1 MKTNILKYTL
11 AIAGILSFSSCAK
24 DFLEQKNTYQI
35 SQDNFF
41 DNDEAV
47 SQAVMPLY
55 SYVWYD
61 FNDKFYY
68 GMGDGR
74 ANNITAQYSDYL
86 YPYTNFTETG
96 LSIGLTEAWGS
107 LYSVV
112 AQANNTIINIANH
125 SSANVSETA
134 KLQGI
139 AEARF
144 MRGLAY
150 WYISSLW
157 GCAVI
162 YNDTQS
168 LVNNYVVSPNPGID
182 GIEYAIRD
190 MEYAAVHLPAASPA
204 TGRINKY
211 AAYAMLSRFYLSM
224 AGLTTSGRYDG
235 TNVATDKNRGT
246 RNEYYLDAAKK
257 AAALVIEQGPYQLA
271 DTYAE
276 LFAAFTFNNNS
287 ESIFQLQFQA
297 GAEGGLAQSMTRFL
311 AWSTQVNQGNSWGGS
326 TFCSYDLW
334 EEFKEYEDPTLGTK
348 IDDAIRRHNC
358 VASYGETYPE
368 LSANPEKPYIYG
380 ETESPG
386 DQGANI
392 KKYVIGTNAVNGF
405 AMNNNSGINTY
416 MMRLAEVYL
425 NYAEA
430 VLGNN
435 ATTTDATALKYI
447 NELRTRAG
455 VPTKNSLTF
464 EDIRHEF
471 RLETAFEGLYWY
483 FLVRRGYYQQQEMV
497 NYVNN
502 QYRNASYFNLKK
514 VGDTFINMEAFGKGQ
529 VYVNGHALGRFWQI
543 GPQQTLYLPGC
554 WLKKGKNEVIVL
566 DVVGPK
572 GEAGKPG
579 STVAPTAFCQDHPEL
594 DKLNLEKS
602 NKHNEPGHR
611 MDLNSETPV
620 LKGEFKAGNGWQTIK
635 LDKPVTGRYFAIQ
648 AESSQ
653 SGDSQIAI
661 AEVYLQDAQG
671 NRIDR
676 NNWVAYYADSEK
688 GNSTLDK
695 MFDLQE
701 STYWQTEK
709 GANFPHLG
717 IVDMGKEVTIS
728 AFEYLPRAE
737 QGAPGSVKG
746 FKLYVRK

>member
-74 ANNITAQYSDYL
+74 ANNITAQYSDYV

-96 LSIGLTEAWGS
+96 LSTGLTEAWGA

-112 AQANNTIINIANH
+112 AQANNTINNIANN
-125 SSANVSETA
+125 STANVSETA
-134 KLQGI
+134 KIQGI

-162 YNDTQS
+162 YNNTQD
-168 LVNNYVVSPNPGID
+168 LVNNYVVSPNPVAD
-182 GIEYAIRD
+182 GIEFAIRD
-190 MEYAAVHLPAASPA
+190 MEYAAVHLPSASPA
-204 TGRINKY
+204 TGRVNKY

-235 TNVATDKNRGT
+235 SNVATDANRGT

-257 AAALVIEQGPYQLA
+257 AAAVVIEEGPYKLA

-276 LFAAFTFNNNS
+276 LFAASTFNNNS
-287 ESIFQLQFQA
+287 ESVFQLQFQA

-326 TFCSYDLW
+326 TYCSYDLW
-334 EEFKEYEDPTLGTK
+334 EEFKEYEDQTLGTK
-348 IDDAIRRHNC
+348 VDDVIRRHNC
-358 VASYGETYPE
+358 IASYGESYPE
-368 LSANPEKPYIYG
+368 LSANPEKPYVYG
-380 ETESPG
+380 ETENAGS
-386 DQGANI
+386 QGANI

-405 AMNNNSGINTY
+405 AVNNNSGINTY

-430 VLGNN
+430 TLGNN
-435 ATTTDATALKYI
+435 GKTTDATALKYF
-447 NELRTRAG
+447 NALRTRAG
-455 VPTKNSLTF
+455 VATKNSLTF

-471 RLETAFEGLYWY
+471 RVETAFEGLYWY
-483 FLVRRGYYQQQEMV
+483 FIVRRGYYQQQEMV
-497 NYVNN
+497 NYVNH
-502 QYRNASYFNLKK
+502 QHRNASYYKSATHEYVLSEDYAEPGPSVATATAKNLTLPIA
-514 VGDTFINMEAFGKGQ
+514 DTD
-529 VYVNGHALGRFWQI
+529 
-543 GPQQTLYLPGC
+543 QTKNPL
-554 WLKKGKNEVIVL
+554 LKPDASGNI
-566 DVVGPK
+566 
-572 GEAGKPG
+572 A
-579 STVAPTAFCQDHPEL
+579 TVAYQFGDREVQDT
-594 DKLNLEKS
+594 
-602 NKHNEPGHR
+602 
-611 MDLNSETPV
+611 DL
-620 LKGEFKAGNGWQTIK
+620 FK
-635 LDKPVTGRYFAIQ
+635 
-648 AESSQ
+648 
-653 SGDSQIAI
+653 
-661 AEVYLQDAQG
+661 
-671 NRIDR
+671 
-676 NNWVAYYADSEK
+676 
-688 GNSTLDK
+688 
-695 MFDLQE
+695 
-701 STYWQTEK
+701 
-709 GANFPHLG
+709 
-717 IVDMGKEVTIS
+717 
-728 AFEYLPRAE
+728 
-737 QGAPGSVKG
+737 
-746 FKLYVRK
+746 

>member
-11 AIAGILSFSSCAK
+11 ALAGMLSFTGCAN

-125 SSANVSETA
+125 SSANVSEAA

-276 LFAAFTFNNNS
+276 LFAASTINNNS

-311 AWSTQVNQGNSWGGS
+311 AWSTQVNQGNSWGSS
-326 TFCSYDLW
+326 TYCSYDLW

-502 QYRNASYFNLKK
+502 QYRNASYFKKSTHEYVLSEDYTAPGPSVATATAKNLTLPIA
-514 VGDTFINMEAFGKGQ
+514 DTD
-529 VYVNGHALGRFWQI
+529 
-543 GPQQTLYLPGC
+543 QTKNPL
-554 WLKKGKNEVIVL
+554 LKP
-566 DVVGPK
+566 D
-572 GEAGKPG
+572 G
-579 STVAPTAFCQDHPEL
+579 SGNITTVAYQF
-594 DKLNLEKS
+594 
-602 NKHNEPGHR
+602 
-611 MDLNSETPV
+611 
-620 LKGEFKAGNGWQTIK
+620 
-635 LDKPVTGRYFAIQ
+635 
-648 AESSQ
+648 
-653 SGDSQIAI
+653 
-661 AEVYLQDAQG
+661 G
-671 NRIDR
+671 NREVED
-676 NNWVAYYADSEK
+676 
-688 GNSTLDK
+688 T
-695 MFDLQE
+695 DL
-701 STYWQTEK
+701 
-709 GANFPHLG
+709 
-717 IVDMGKEVTIS
+717 
-728 AFEYLPRAE
+728 
-737 QGAPGSVKG
+737 
-746 FKLYVRK
+746 FK

>member
-74 ANNITAQYSDYL
+74 ANNITAQYSDYV

-96 LSIGLTEAWGS
+96 LSTGLTEAWGA

-112 AQANNTIINIANH
+112 AQANNTINNIANN
-125 SSANVSETA
+125 STANVSETA
-134 KLQGI
+134 KIQGI

-162 YNDTQS
+162 YNNTQD
-168 LVNNYVVSPNPGID
+168 LVNNYVVSPNPVAD
-182 GIEYAIRD
+182 GIEFAIRD
-190 MEYAAVHLPAASPA
+190 MEYAAVHLPSASPA
-204 TGRINKY
+204 TGRVNKY

-235 TNVATDKNRGT
+235 SNVATDANRGT

-257 AAALVIEQGPYQLA
+257 AAAVVIEEGPYKLA
-271 DTYAE
+271 DSYAE
-276 LFAAFTFNNNS
+276 LFAASTFNNNS
-287 ESIFQLQFQA
+287 ESVFQLQFQA

-326 TFCSYDLW
+326 TYCSYDLW
-334 EEFKEYEDPTLGTK
+334 EEFKEYEDQTLGTK
-348 IDDAIRRHNC
+348 VDDAIRRHNC
-358 VASYGETYPE
+358 IASYGESYPE
-368 LSANPEKPYIYG
+368 LSANPEKPYVYG
-380 ETESPG
+380 ETENAGS
-386 DQGANI
+386 QGANV

-405 AMNNNSGINTY
+405 AVNNNSGIHTY

-430 VLGNN
+430 TLGNN
-435 ATTTDATALKYI
+435 GKTTDATALKYF
-447 NELRTRAG
+447 NALRTRAG
-455 VPTKNSLTF
+455 VATKNSLTF

-471 RLETAFEGLYWY
+471 RVETAFEGLYWY
-483 FLVRRGYYQQQEMV
+483 FIVRRGYYQQQEMV
-497 NYVNN
+497 NYVNH
-502 QYRNASYFNLKK
+502 QHRNASYYKSATHEYVLSEDYAEPGPSVATATAKNLTLPIA
-514 VGDTFINMEAFGKGQ
+514 DTD
-529 VYVNGHALGRFWQI
+529 
-543 GPQQTLYLPGC
+543 QTKNPL
-554 WLKKGKNEVIVL
+554 LKPDASGNI
-566 DVVGPK
+566 
-572 GEAGKPG
+572 A
-579 STVAPTAFCQDHPEL
+579 TVAYQFGDREVQDT
-594 DKLNLEKS
+594 
-602 NKHNEPGHR
+602 
-611 MDLNSETPV
+611 DL
-620 LKGEFKAGNGWQTIK
+620 FK
-635 LDKPVTGRYFAIQ
+635 
-648 AESSQ
+648 
-653 SGDSQIAI
+653 
-661 AEVYLQDAQG
+661 
-671 NRIDR
+671 
-676 NNWVAYYADSEK
+676 
-688 GNSTLDK
+688 
-695 MFDLQE
+695 
-701 STYWQTEK
+701 
-709 GANFPHLG
+709 
-717 IVDMGKEVTIS
+717 
-728 AFEYLPRAE
+728 
-737 QGAPGSVKG
+737 
-746 FKLYVRK
+746 

>member
-74 ANNITAQYSDYL
+74 ANNITAQYSEYI

-96 LSIGLTEAWGS
+96 LSSGLTEAWGA

-112 AQANNTIINIANH
+112 AQANNTINNIANN
-125 SSANVSETA
+125 STANVSETA
-134 KLQGI
+134 KIQGI

-162 YNDTQS
+162 YNNTQD
-168 LVNNYVVSPNPGID
+168 LVNNYVVSPNPVAD
-182 GIEYAIRD
+182 GIEFAIRD
-190 MEYAAVHLPAASPA
+190 MEYAAVQLPSASPA
-204 TGRINKY
+204 TGRVNKY

-235 TNVATDKNRGT
+235 SNVATDANRGT

-257 AAALVIEQGPYQLA
+257 AAAVVIEEGPYKLT

-276 LFAAFTFNNNS
+276 LFAASTFNNNS
-287 ESIFQLQFQA
+287 ESVFQLQFQA

-326 TFCSYDLW
+326 TYCSYDLW
-334 EEFKEYEDPTLGTK
+334 EEFKEYEDQTLGTK
-348 IDDAIRRHNC
+348 VDDAIRRHNC
-358 VASYGETYPE
+358 IASYGESYPE
-368 LSANPEKPYIYG
+368 LSANPEKPYVYG
-380 ETESPG
+380 ETENAGS
-386 DQGANI
+386 QGANI

-405 AMNNNSGINTY
+405 AVNNNSGINTY

-430 VLGNN
+430 TLGNN
-435 ATTTDATALKYI
+435 GKTTDATALKYF
-447 NELRTRAG
+447 NALRTRAG
-455 VPTKNSLTF
+455 VATKNSLTF

-471 RLETAFEGLYWY
+471 RVETAFEGLYWY
-483 FLVRRGYYQQQEMV
+483 FIVRRGYYQQQEMV
-497 NYVNN
+497 NYVNH
-502 QYRNASYFNLKK
+502 QHRNASYYKSATHEYVLSEDYAEPGPSVATATAKNLTLPIA
-514 VGDTFINMEAFGKGQ
+514 DTD
-529 VYVNGHALGRFWQI
+529 
-543 GPQQTLYLPGC
+543 QTKNPL
-554 WLKKGKNEVIVL
+554 LKPDASGNI
-566 DVVGPK
+566 
-572 GEAGKPG
+572 A
-579 STVAPTAFCQDHPEL
+579 TVAYQFGDREVQDT
-594 DKLNLEKS
+594 
-602 NKHNEPGHR
+602 
-611 MDLNSETPV
+611 DL
-620 LKGEFKAGNGWQTIK
+620 FK
-635 LDKPVTGRYFAIQ
+635 
-648 AESSQ
+648 
-653 SGDSQIAI
+653 
-661 AEVYLQDAQG
+661 
-671 NRIDR
+671 
-676 NNWVAYYADSEK
+676 
-688 GNSTLDK
+688 
-695 MFDLQE
+695 
-701 STYWQTEK
+701 
-709 GANFPHLG
+709 
-717 IVDMGKEVTIS
+717 
-728 AFEYLPRAE
+728 
-737 QGAPGSVKG
+737 
-746 FKLYVRK
+746 

>member
-74 ANNITAQYSDYL
+74 ANNITAQYSEYI

-96 LSIGLTEAWGS
+96 LSSGLTEAWGA

-112 AQANNTIINIANH
+112 AQANNTINNIANN
-125 SSANVSETA
+125 STANVSETA
-134 KLQGI
+134 KIQGI

-162 YNDTQS
+162 YNNTQD
-168 LVNNYVVSPNPGID
+168 LVNNYVVSPNPVVD
-182 GIEYAIRD
+182 GIEFAIRD
-190 MEYAAVHLPAASPA
+190 MEYAAVHLPSASPA
-204 TGRINKY
+204 TGRVNKY

-235 TNVATDKNRGT
+235 SNVATDANRGT

-257 AAALVIEQGPYQLA
+257 AAAVVIEEGPYKLV

-276 LFAAFTFNNNS
+276 LFAASTFNNNS
-287 ESIFQLQFQA
+287 ESVFQLQFQA

-326 TFCSYDLW
+326 TYCSYDLW
-334 EEFKEYEDPTLGTK
+334 EEFKEYEDQTLGTK
-348 IDDAIRRHNC
+348 VDDTIRRHNC
-358 VASYGETYPE
+358 IASYGESYPE
-368 LSANPEKPYIYG
+368 LSANPEKPYVYG
-380 ETESPG
+380 ETENAGS
-386 DQGANI
+386 QGANI

-405 AMNNNSGINTY
+405 AVNNNSGINTY

-430 VLGNN
+430 TLGNN
-435 ATTTDATALKYI
+435 GKTTDATALKYF
-447 NELRTRAG
+447 NALRTRAG
-455 VPTKNSLTF
+455 VATKNSLTF

-471 RLETAFEGLYWY
+471 RVETAFEGLYWY
-483 FLVRRGYYQQQEMV
+483 FIVRRGYYQQQEMV
-497 NYVNN
+497 NYVNH
-502 QYRNASYFNLKK
+502 QHRNASYYKSATHEYVLSEDYAEPGPSVATATAKNLTLPIA
-514 VGDTFINMEAFGKGQ
+514 DTDQTKNPLLKPDA
-529 VYVNGHALGRFWQI
+529 NGNI
-543 GPQQTLYLPGC
+543 T
-554 WLKKGKNEVIVL
+554 
-566 DVVGPK
+566 
-572 GEAGKPG
+572 
-579 STVAPTAFCQDHPEL
+579 TVAYQFGDREVQDT
-594 DKLNLEKS
+594 
-602 NKHNEPGHR
+602 
-611 MDLNSETPV
+611 DL
-620 LKGEFKAGNGWQTIK
+620 FK
-635 LDKPVTGRYFAIQ
+635 
-648 AESSQ
+648 
-653 SGDSQIAI
+653 
-661 AEVYLQDAQG
+661 
-671 NRIDR
+671 
-676 NNWVAYYADSEK
+676 
-688 GNSTLDK
+688 
-695 MFDLQE
+695 
-701 STYWQTEK
+701 
-709 GANFPHLG
+709 
-717 IVDMGKEVTIS
+717 
-728 AFEYLPRAE
+728 
-737 QGAPGSVKG
+737 
-746 FKLYVRK
+746 

>member
-24 DFLEQKNTYQI
+24 DFLEQKNSYQI

-74 ANNITAQYSDYL
+74 ANNITAQYSEYI

-96 LSIGLTEAWGS
+96 LSSGLTEAWGA

-112 AQANNTIINIANH
+112 AQANNTINNIANN
-125 SSANVSETA
+125 STANVSETA
-134 KLQGI
+134 KIQGI

-162 YNDTQS
+162 YNNTQD
-168 LVNNYVVSPNPGID
+168 LVNNYVVSPNPVAD
-182 GIEYAIRD
+182 GIEFAIRD
-190 MEYAAVHLPAASPA
+190 MEYAAVHLPSASPA
-204 TGRINKY
+204 TGRVNKY

-235 TNVATDKNRGT
+235 SNVATDANRGT

-257 AAALVIEQGPYQLA
+257 AAAVVIEKGPYKLA

-276 LFAAFTFNNNS
+276 LFAASTFNNNS

-297 GAEGGLAQSMTRFL
+297 GAEDGLAQSMTRFL

-326 TFCSYDLW
+326 TYCSYDLW
-334 EEFKEYEDPTLGTK
+334 EEFKEYEDQTLGTK
-348 IDDAIRRHNC
+348 VDDAIRRHNC
-358 VASYGETYPE
+358 IASYGESYPE
-368 LSANPEKPYIYG
+368 LSANPEKPYVYG
-380 ETESPG
+380 ETENAGS
-386 DQGANI
+386 QGANI

-405 AMNNNSGINTY
+405 AVNNNSGINTY

-430 VLGNN
+430 TLGNN
-435 ATTTDATALKYI
+435 GKTTDATALKYF
-447 NELRTRAG
+447 NALRTRAG
-455 VPTKNSLTF
+455 VATKNSLTF

-471 RLETAFEGLYWY
+471 RVETAFEGLYWY
-483 FLVRRGYYQQQEMV
+483 FIVRRGYYQQQEMV
-497 NYVNN
+497 NYVNH
-502 QYRNASYFNLKK
+502 QHRNASYYKSATHEYVLSEDYAEPGPSVATATAKNLTLPIA
-514 VGDTFINMEAFGKGQ
+514 DTD
-529 VYVNGHALGRFWQI
+529 
-543 GPQQTLYLPGC
+543 QTKNPL
-554 WLKKGKNEVIVL
+554 LKPDASGNI
-566 DVVGPK
+566 
-572 GEAGKPG
+572 A
-579 STVAPTAFCQDHPEL
+579 TVAYQFGDREVQDT
-594 DKLNLEKS
+594 
-602 NKHNEPGHR
+602 
-611 MDLNSETPV
+611 DL
-620 LKGEFKAGNGWQTIK
+620 FK
-635 LDKPVTGRYFAIQ
+635 
-648 AESSQ
+648 
-653 SGDSQIAI
+653 
-661 AEVYLQDAQG
+661 
-671 NRIDR
+671 
-676 NNWVAYYADSEK
+676 
-688 GNSTLDK
+688 
-695 MFDLQE
+695 
-701 STYWQTEK
+701 
-709 GANFPHLG
+709 
-717 IVDMGKEVTIS
+717 
-728 AFEYLPRAE
+728 
-737 QGAPGSVKG
+737 
-746 FKLYVRK
+746 

>member
-74 ANNITAQYSDYL
+74 ANNITAQYSEYI

-96 LSIGLTEAWGS
+96 LSSGLTEAWGA

-112 AQANNTIINIANH
+112 AQANNTINNIANN
-125 SSANVSETA
+125 STANVSETA
-134 KLQGI
+134 KIQGI

-162 YNDTQS
+162 YNNTQD
-168 LVNNYVVSPNPGID
+168 LVNNYVVSPNPVVD
-182 GIEYAIRD
+182 GIEFAIRD
-190 MEYAAVHLPAASPA
+190 MEYAAVHLPSASPA
-204 TGRINKY
+204 TGRVNKY

-235 TNVATDKNRGT
+235 SNVATDANRGT

-257 AAALVIEQGPYQLA
+257 AAAVVIEEGPYKLV

-276 LFAAFTFNNNS
+276 LFAASTFNNNS
-287 ESIFQLQFQA
+287 ESVFQLQFQA

-326 TFCSYDLW
+326 TYCSYDLW
-334 EEFKEYEDPTLGTK
+334 EEFKEYEDQTLGTK
-348 IDDAIRRHNC
+348 VDDAIRRHNC
-358 VASYGETYPE
+358 IASYGESYPE
-368 LSANPEKPYIYG
+368 LSANPEKPYVYG
-380 ETESPG
+380 ETENAGS
-386 DQGANI
+386 QGANI

-405 AMNNNSGINTY
+405 AVNNNSGINTY

-430 VLGNN
+430 TLGNN
-435 ATTTDATALKYI
+435 GKTTDATALKYF
-447 NELRTRAG
+447 NALRTRAG
-455 VPTKNSLTF
+455 VATKNSLTF

-471 RLETAFEGLYWY
+471 RVETAFEGLYWY
-483 FLVRRGYYQQQEMV
+483 FIVRRGYYQQQEMV
-497 NYVNN
+497 NYVNH
-502 QYRNASYFNLKK
+502 QHRNASYYKSATHEYVLSDEYAEPGPSVATATAKNLTLPIA
-514 VGDTFINMEAFGKGQ
+514 DTD
-529 VYVNGHALGRFWQI
+529 
-543 GPQQTLYLPGC
+543 QTKNPL
-554 WLKKGKNEVIVL
+554 LKPDASGNI
-566 DVVGPK
+566 
-572 GEAGKPG
+572 A
-579 STVAPTAFCQDHPEL
+579 TVAYQFGDREVQDT
-594 DKLNLEKS
+594 
-602 NKHNEPGHR
+602 
-611 MDLNSETPV
+611 DL
-620 LKGEFKAGNGWQTIK
+620 FK
-635 LDKPVTGRYFAIQ
+635 
-648 AESSQ
+648 
-653 SGDSQIAI
+653 
-661 AEVYLQDAQG
+661 
-671 NRIDR
+671 
-676 NNWVAYYADSEK
+676 
-688 GNSTLDK
+688 
-695 MFDLQE
+695 
-701 STYWQTEK
+701 
-709 GANFPHLG
+709 
-717 IVDMGKEVTIS
+717 
-728 AFEYLPRAE
+728 
-737 QGAPGSVKG
+737 
-746 FKLYVRK
+746 

>member
-55 SYVWYD
+55 SYVWFD

-74 ANNITAQYSDYL
+74 ANNITAQYSDYI

-96 LSIGLTEAWGS
+96 LSTGLTEAWGA

-112 AQANNTIINIANH
+112 AQANNTINNIANN
-125 SSANVSETA
+125 STANVSETA
-134 KLQGI
+134 KIQGI

-162 YNDTQS
+162 YNNTQD
-168 LVNNYVVSPNPGID
+168 LVNNYVVSPNPVAD
-182 GIEYAIRD
+182 GIEFAIRD
-190 MEYAAVHLPAASPA
+190 MEYAAVHLPSASPA
-204 TGRINKY
+204 TGRVNKY

-235 TNVATDKNRGT
+235 SNVATDANRGT

-257 AAALVIEQGPYQLA
+257 AAAVVIEEGPYKLA

-276 LFAAFTFNNNS
+276 LFAASTFNNNS
-287 ESIFQLQFQA
+287 ESVFQLQFQA

-326 TFCSYDLW
+326 TYCSYDLW
-334 EEFKEYEDPTLGTK
+334 EEFKEYEDQTLGTK
-348 IDDAIRRHNC
+348 VDDAIRRHNC
-358 VASYGETYPE
+358 IASYGESYPE
-368 LSANPEKPYIYG
+368 LSANPEKPYVYG
-380 ETESPG
+380 ETENAGS
-386 DQGANI
+386 QGANI

-405 AMNNNSGINTY
+405 AVNNNSGINTY

-430 VLGNN
+430 TLGNN
-435 ATTTDATALKYI
+435 GKTTDATALKYF
-447 NELRTRAG
+447 NALRTRAG
-455 VPTKNSLTF
+455 VATKNSLTF

-471 RLETAFEGLYWY
+471 RVETAFEGLYWY
-483 FLVRRGYYQQQEMV
+483 FIVRRGYYQQQEMV
-497 NYVNN
+497 NYVNH
-502 QYRNASYFNLKK
+502 QHRNASYYKSATHEYVLSEDYAEPGPSVATATAKNLTLPIA
-514 VGDTFINMEAFGKGQ
+514 DTD
-529 VYVNGHALGRFWQI
+529 
-543 GPQQTLYLPGC
+543 QTKNPL
-554 WLKKGKNEVIVL
+554 LKPDASGNI
-566 DVVGPK
+566 
-572 GEAGKPG
+572 A
-579 STVAPTAFCQDHPEL
+579 TVAYQFGDREVQDT
-594 DKLNLEKS
+594 
-602 NKHNEPGHR
+602 
-611 MDLNSETPV
+611 DL
-620 LKGEFKAGNGWQTIK
+620 FK
-635 LDKPVTGRYFAIQ
+635 
-648 AESSQ
+648 
-653 SGDSQIAI
+653 
-661 AEVYLQDAQG
+661 
-671 NRIDR
+671 
-676 NNWVAYYADSEK
+676 
-688 GNSTLDK
+688 
-695 MFDLQE
+695 
-701 STYWQTEK
+701 
-709 GANFPHLG
+709 
-717 IVDMGKEVTIS
+717 
-728 AFEYLPRAE
+728 
-737 QGAPGSVKG
+737 
-746 FKLYVRK
+746 

>member
-41 DNDEAV
+41 DNDKAV

-74 ANNITAQYSDYL
+74 ANNITAQYSEYI

-96 LSIGLTEAWGS
+96 LSSGLTEAWGA

-112 AQANNTIINIANH
+112 AQANNTINNIANN
-125 SSANVSETA
+125 STANVSETA
-134 KLQGI
+134 KIQGI

-162 YNDTQS
+162 YNNTQD
-168 LVNNYVVSPNPGID
+168 LVNNYVVSPNPVAD
-182 GIEYAIRD
+182 GIEFAIRD
-190 MEYAAVHLPAASPA
+190 MEYAAVHLPSASPA
-204 TGRINKY
+204 TGRVNKY

-235 TNVATDKNRGT
+235 SNVATDANRGT

-257 AAALVIEQGPYQLA
+257 AAAVVIEEGPYKLA

-276 LFAAFTFNNNS
+276 LFAASTFNNNS

-297 GAEGGLAQSMTRFL
+297 GAEDGLAQSMTRFL

-326 TFCSYDLW
+326 TYCSYDLW
-334 EEFKEYEDPTLGTK
+334 EEFKEYEDQTLGTK
-348 IDDAIRRHNC
+348 VDDAIRRHNC
-358 VASYGETYPE
+358 IASYGESYPE
-368 LSANPEKPYIYG
+368 LSANPEKPYVYG
-380 ETESPG
+380 ETENAGS
-386 DQGANI
+386 QGANV

-405 AMNNNSGINTY
+405 AVNNNSGINTY

-430 VLGNN
+430 TLGNN
-435 ATTTDATALKYI
+435 GKTTDATALKYF
-447 NELRTRAG
+447 NALRTRAG
-455 VPTKNSLTF
+455 VATKNSLTF

-471 RLETAFEGLYWY
+471 RVETAFEGLYWY
-483 FLVRRGYYQQQEMV
+483 FIVRRGYYQQQEMV
-497 NYVNN
+497 NYVNH
-502 QYRNASYFNLKK
+502 QHRNASYYKSATHEYVLSEDYAEPGPSVATATAKNLTLPIA
-514 VGDTFINMEAFGKGQ
+514 DTD
-529 VYVNGHALGRFWQI
+529 
-543 GPQQTLYLPGC
+543 QTKNPL
-554 WLKKGKNEVIVL
+554 LKPDASGNI
-566 DVVGPK
+566 
-572 GEAGKPG
+572 A
-579 STVAPTAFCQDHPEL
+579 TVAYQFGDREVQDT
-594 DKLNLEKS
+594 
-602 NKHNEPGHR
+602 
-611 MDLNSETPV
+611 DL
-620 LKGEFKAGNGWQTIK
+620 FK
-635 LDKPVTGRYFAIQ
+635 
-648 AESSQ
+648 
-653 SGDSQIAI
+653 
-661 AEVYLQDAQG
+661 
-671 NRIDR
+671 
-676 NNWVAYYADSEK
+676 
-688 GNSTLDK
+688 
-695 MFDLQE
+695 
-701 STYWQTEK
+701 
-709 GANFPHLG
+709 
-717 IVDMGKEVTIS
+717 
-728 AFEYLPRAE
+728 
-737 QGAPGSVKG
+737 
-746 FKLYVRK
+746 

>member
-74 ANNITAQYSDYL
+74 ANNITAQYSDYV

-96 LSIGLTEAWGS
+96 LSTGLTEAWGA

-112 AQANNTIINIANH
+112 AQANNTINNIANN
-125 SSANVSETA
+125 STANVSETA
-134 KLQGI
+134 KIQGI

-162 YNDTQS
+162 YNNTQD
-168 LVNNYVVSPNPGID
+168 LVNNYVVSPNPVAD
-182 GIEYAIRD
+182 GIEFAIRD
-190 MEYAAVHLPAASPA
+190 MEYAAVHLPSASPA
-204 TGRINKY
+204 TGRVNKY

-235 TNVATDKNRGT
+235 SNVATDANRGT

-257 AAALVIEQGPYQLA
+257 AAAVVIEEGPYKLV

-276 LFAAFTFNNNS
+276 LFAASTFNNNS
-287 ESIFQLQFQA
+287 ESVFQLQFQA

-326 TFCSYDLW
+326 TYCSYDLW
-334 EEFKEYEDPTLGTK
+334 EEFKEYEDQTLGTK
-348 IDDAIRRHNC
+348 VDDAIRRHNC
-358 VASYGETYPE
+358 IASYGESYPE
-368 LSANPEKPYIYG
+368 LSANPEKPYVYD
-380 ETESPG
+380 ETENAGS
-386 DQGANI
+386 QGANI

-405 AMNNNSGINTY
+405 AVNNNSGINTY

-430 VLGNN
+430 TLGNN
-435 ATTTDATALKYI
+435 GKTTDATALKYF
-447 NELRTRAG
+447 NALRTRAG
-455 VPTKNSLTF
+455 VATKNSLTF

-471 RLETAFEGLYWY
+471 RVETAFEGLYWY
-483 FLVRRGYYQQQEMV
+483 FIVRRGYYQQQEMV
-497 NYVNN
+497 NYVNH
-502 QYRNASYFNLKK
+502 QHRNASYYKSATHEYVLSEDYAEPGPSVATATAKNLTLPIA
-514 VGDTFINMEAFGKGQ
+514 DTD
-529 VYVNGHALGRFWQI
+529 
-543 GPQQTLYLPGC
+543 QTKNPL
-554 WLKKGKNEVIVL
+554 LKPDASGNI
-566 DVVGPK
+566 
-572 GEAGKPG
+572 A
-579 STVAPTAFCQDHPEL
+579 TVAYQFGDREVQDT
-594 DKLNLEKS
+594 
-602 NKHNEPGHR
+602 
-611 MDLNSETPV
+611 DL
-620 LKGEFKAGNGWQTIK
+620 FK
-635 LDKPVTGRYFAIQ
+635 
-648 AESSQ
+648 
-653 SGDSQIAI
+653 
-661 AEVYLQDAQG
+661 
-671 NRIDR
+671 
-676 NNWVAYYADSEK
+676 
-688 GNSTLDK
+688 
-695 MFDLQE
+695 
-701 STYWQTEK
+701 
-709 GANFPHLG
+709 
-717 IVDMGKEVTIS
+717 
-728 AFEYLPRAE
+728 
-737 QGAPGSVKG
+737 
-746 FKLYVRK
+746 

>member
-11 AIAGILSFSSCAK
+11 ALAGMLSFTGCAN

-35 SQDNFF
+35 SQVNFF

-74 ANNITAQYSDYL
+74 ANNITAQYSEYI

-96 LSIGLTEAWGS
+96 LSSGLTEAWGA

-112 AQANNTIINIANH
+112 AQANNTINNIANN
-125 SSANVSETA
+125 STANVSETA
-134 KLQGI
+134 KIQGI

-162 YNDTQS
+162 YNNTQD
-168 LVNNYVVSPNPGID
+168 LVNNYVVSPNPVAD
-182 GIEYAIRD
+182 GIEFAIRD
-190 MEYAAVHLPAASPA
+190 MEYAAVHLPSASPA
-204 TGRINKY
+204 TGRVNKY

-235 TNVATDKNRGT
+235 SNVATDANRGT

-257 AAALVIEQGPYQLA
+257 AAAVVIEKGPYKLA

-276 LFAAFTFNNNS
+276 LFAASTFNNNS

-326 TFCSYDLW
+326 TYCSYDLW
-334 EEFKEYEDPTLGTK
+334 EEFKEYEDQTLGTK
-348 IDDAIRRHNC
+348 VDDAIRRHNC
-358 VASYGETYPE
+358 IASYGESYPE
-368 LSANPEKPYIYG
+368 LSANPEKPYVYG
-380 ETESPG
+380 ETENAGS
-386 DQGANI
+386 QGANI

-405 AMNNNSGINTY
+405 AVNNNSGINTY

-430 VLGNN
+430 TLGNN
-435 ATTTDATALKYI
+435 GKTTDATALKYF
-447 NELRTRAG
+447 NALRTRAG
-455 VPTKNSLTF
+455 VATKNSLTF

-471 RLETAFEGLYWY
+471 RVETAFEGLYWY
-483 FLVRRGYYQQQEMV
+483 FIVRRGYYQQQEMV
-497 NYVNN
+497 NYVNH
-502 QYRNASYFNLKK
+502 QHRNASYYKSATHEYVLSEDYAEPGPSVATATAKNLTLPIA
-514 VGDTFINMEAFGKGQ
+514 DTD
-529 VYVNGHALGRFWQI
+529 
-543 GPQQTLYLPGC
+543 QTKNPL
-554 WLKKGKNEVIVL
+554 LKPDASGNI
-566 DVVGPK
+566 
-572 GEAGKPG
+572 A
-579 STVAPTAFCQDHPEL
+579 TVAYQFGDREVQDT
-594 DKLNLEKS
+594 
-602 NKHNEPGHR
+602 
-611 MDLNSETPV
+611 DL
-620 LKGEFKAGNGWQTIK
+620 FK
-635 LDKPVTGRYFAIQ
+635 
-648 AESSQ
+648 
-653 SGDSQIAI
+653 
-661 AEVYLQDAQG
+661 
-671 NRIDR
+671 
-676 NNWVAYYADSEK
+676 
-688 GNSTLDK
+688 
-695 MFDLQE
+695 
-701 STYWQTEK
+701 
-709 GANFPHLG
+709 
-717 IVDMGKEVTIS
+717 
-728 AFEYLPRAE
+728 
-737 QGAPGSVKG
+737 
-746 FKLYVRK
+746 

>member
-11 AIAGILSFSSCAK
+11 ALAGMLSFTGCAN

-35 SQDNFF
+35 SQVNFF

-74 ANNITAQYSDYL
+74 ANNITAQYSEYI

-96 LSIGLTEAWGS
+96 LSSGLTEAWGA

-112 AQANNTIINIANH
+112 AQANNTINNIANN
-125 SSANVSETA
+125 STANVSETA
-134 KLQGI
+134 KIQGI

-162 YNDTQS
+162 YNNTQD
-168 LVNNYVVSPNPGID
+168 LVNNYVVSPSPVAD
-182 GIEYAIRD
+182 GIEFAIRD
-190 MEYAAVHLPAASPA
+190 MEYAAVHLPSASPA
-204 TGRINKY
+204 TGRVNKY

-235 TNVATDKNRGT
+235 SNVATDANRGT

-257 AAALVIEQGPYQLA
+257 AAAVVIEKGPYKLA

-276 LFAAFTFNNNS
+276 LFAASTFNNNS

-326 TFCSYDLW
+326 TYCSYDLW
-334 EEFKEYEDPTLGTK
+334 EEFKEYEDQTLGTK
-348 IDDAIRRHNC
+348 VDDAIRRHNC
-358 VASYGETYPE
+358 IASYGESYPE
-368 LSANPEKPYIYG
+368 LSANPEKPYVYG
-380 ETESPG
+380 ETENAGS
-386 DQGANI
+386 QGANV

-405 AMNNNSGINTY
+405 AVNNNSGINTY

-430 VLGNN
+430 TLGNN
-435 ATTTDATALKYI
+435 GKTTDATALKYF
-447 NELRTRAG
+447 NALRTRAG
-455 VPTKNSLTF
+455 VATKNSLTF

-471 RLETAFEGLYWY
+471 RVETAFEGLYWY
-483 FLVRRGYYQQQEMV
+483 FIVRRGYYQQQEMV
-497 NYVNN
+497 NYVNH
-502 QYRNASYFNLKK
+502 QHRNASYYKSATHEYVLSEDYAEPGPSVATATAKNLTLPIA
-514 VGDTFINMEAFGKGQ
+514 DTD
-529 VYVNGHALGRFWQI
+529 
-543 GPQQTLYLPGC
+543 QTKNPL
-554 WLKKGKNEVIVL
+554 LKPDASGNI
-566 DVVGPK
+566 
-572 GEAGKPG
+572 A
-579 STVAPTAFCQDHPEL
+579 TVAYQFGDREVQDT
-594 DKLNLEKS
+594 
-602 NKHNEPGHR
+602 
-611 MDLNSETPV
+611 DL
-620 LKGEFKAGNGWQTIK
+620 FK
-635 LDKPVTGRYFAIQ
+635 
-648 AESSQ
+648 
-653 SGDSQIAI
+653 
-661 AEVYLQDAQG
+661 
-671 NRIDR
+671 
-676 NNWVAYYADSEK
+676 
-688 GNSTLDK
+688 
-695 MFDLQE
+695 
-701 STYWQTEK
+701 
-709 GANFPHLG
+709 
-717 IVDMGKEVTIS
+717 
-728 AFEYLPRAE
+728 
-737 QGAPGSVKG
+737 
-746 FKLYVRK
+746 

>member
-74 ANNITAQYSDYL
+74 ANNITAQYSEYI

-96 LSIGLTEAWGS
+96 LSSGLTEAWGA

-112 AQANNTIINIANH
+112 AQANNTINNIANN
-125 SSANVSETA
+125 STANVSETA
-134 KLQGI
+134 KIQGI

-162 YNDTQS
+162 YNNTQD
-168 LVNNYVVSPNPGID
+168 LVNNYVVSPNPVAD
-182 GIEYAIRD
+182 GIEFAIRD
-190 MEYAAVHLPAASPA
+190 MEYAAVHLPSASPA
-204 TGRINKY
+204 TGRVNKY

-235 TNVATDKNRGT
+235 SNVATDANRGT

-257 AAALVIEQGPYQLA
+257 AAAVVIEKGPYKLA

-276 LFAAFTFNNNS
+276 LFAASTFNNNS

-297 GAEGGLAQSMTRFL
+297 GAEDGLAQSMTRFL

-326 TFCSYDLW
+326 TYCSYDLW
-334 EEFKEYEDPTLGTK
+334 EEFKEYEDQTLGTK
-348 IDDAIRRHNC
+348 VDDAIRRHNC
-358 VASYGETYPE
+358 IASYGESYPE
-368 LSANPEKPYIYG
+368 LSANPEKPYVYG
-380 ETESPG
+380 ETENAGS
-386 DQGANI
+386 QGANI

-405 AMNNNSGINTY
+405 AVNNNSGINTY

-430 VLGNN
+430 TLGNN
-435 ATTTDATALKYI
+435 GKTTDATALKYF
-447 NELRTRAG
+447 NALRTRAG
-455 VPTKNSLTF
+455 VATKNSLTF

-471 RLETAFEGLYWY
+471 RVETAFEGLYWY
-483 FLVRRGYYQQQEMV
+483 FIVRRGYYQQQEMV
-497 NYVNN
+497 NYVNH
-502 QYRNASYFNLKK
+502 QHRNASYYKSATHEYVLSEDYAEPGPSVATATAKNLTLPIA
-514 VGDTFINMEAFGKGQ
+514 DTD
-529 VYVNGHALGRFWQI
+529 
-543 GPQQTLYLPGC
+543 QTKNPL
-554 WLKKGKNEVIVL
+554 LKPDASGNI
-566 DVVGPK
+566 
-572 GEAGKPG
+572 A
-579 STVAPTAFCQDHPEL
+579 TVAYQFGDREVQDT
-594 DKLNLEKS
+594 
-602 NKHNEPGHR
+602 
-611 MDLNSETPV
+611 DL
-620 LKGEFKAGNGWQTIK
+620 FK
-635 LDKPVTGRYFAIQ
+635 
-648 AESSQ
+648 
-653 SGDSQIAI
+653 
-661 AEVYLQDAQG
+661 
-671 NRIDR
+671 
-676 NNWVAYYADSEK
+676 
-688 GNSTLDK
+688 
-695 MFDLQE
+695 
-701 STYWQTEK
+701 
-709 GANFPHLG
+709 
-717 IVDMGKEVTIS
+717 
-728 AFEYLPRAE
+728 
-737 QGAPGSVKG
+737 
-746 FKLYVRK
+746 